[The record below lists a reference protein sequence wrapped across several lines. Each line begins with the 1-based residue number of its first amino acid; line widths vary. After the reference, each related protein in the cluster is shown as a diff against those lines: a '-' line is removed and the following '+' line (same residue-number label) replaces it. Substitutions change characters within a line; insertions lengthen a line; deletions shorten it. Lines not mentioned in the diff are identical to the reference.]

1 MWALGRTNLKE
12 DRENETVYMCESN
25 ISLFHLMDTSCLW
38 GLPTIFY
45 YNLAREFQ
53 WGSEEKVIPNGDNL
67 SLTDMVEGENAHP
80 QAAL

>member
-1 MWALGRTNLKE
+1 M
-12 DRENETVYMCESN
+12 TVYMCESN
-25 ISLFHLMDTSCLW
+25 ISLFYLKDTSCLW

-53 WGSEEKVIPNGDNL
+53 RGSEEKVIPNPNNL

-80 QAAL
+80 QAVL